1 MKWPA
6 FLTLLAAVTGFAAGS
21 AHAQTDLGF
30 FATDVTLWNLPPDEM
45 SARLGPLGYTPVPAN
60 GSATLGEP
68 RDLMKR
74 RAELAPGLPVWQV
87 TLFPGTKLRRAIL
100 SLLPPPQLAATPTK
114 SAFRATAKSAADWLT
129 KTFSSQGKPWQ
140 IDYANPG
147 RKVEC
152 TRWISP
158 SLQAILSVSYSDSAR
173 AFAPER
179 LEVTILPSAAFEPP
193 PSRSFPV
200 LKSPTGVAFTSVAPA
215 PAWDLQ
221 HPEFAVLEQALATI
235 GKATDRNAIIECGH
249 LGSSW
254 PGTFCPAL
262 LRIARASGAKPMV
275 LVPEI
280 HAPTET
286 AKLLDAVRSAAKRTG
301 FPAPDAIQNLIDLHP
316 ETLRAARGAPAA
328 TAQFTNAL
336 RKALEA
342 NQPVL
347 WVGWHG
353 LFKESTETPAKPITA
368 LRLIS
373 GLSPK
378 DNTVTFAGPD
388 GHAASTLPIADTLAA
403 SLFVLSLAR

>member
-1 MKWPA
+1 MKRPA
-6 FLTLLAAVTGFAAGS
+6 FLALLASVSGFTAEPVQ
-21 AHAQTDLGF
+21 AQTDLGF
-30 FATDVTLWNLPPDEM
+30 FATEATLWNLTPDELA
-45 SARLGPLGYTPVPAN
+45 ARLTPLGYTPVPAN
-60 GSATLGEP
+60 GSATLGDP

-74 RAELAPGLPVWQV
+74 RAELAPNLPVWQV

-100 SLLPPPQLAATPTK
+100 SLVPPPQLAATPTK
-114 SAFRATAKSAADWLT
+114 SAFRTTAKAAADWLT
-129 KTFSSQGKPWQ
+129 KSFSSQGQPWE

-147 RKVEC
+147 RKTEC

-158 SLQAILSVSYSDSAR
+158 SLQAILSVSYADSAR

-179 LEVTILPSAAFEPP
+179 LDITILPSAPFGPP
-193 PSRSFPV
+193 PSRLFSAV
-200 LKSPTGVAFTSVAPA
+200 KSSTGVAFTAVAPA

-235 GKATDRNAIIECGH
+235 GKATDRNAIIECSH

-262 LRIARASGAKPMV
+262 VRIAKASGSKPSV

-286 AKLLDAVRSAAKRTG
+286 TRLLEAVRSAAKRTG
-301 FPAPDAIQNLIDLHP
+301 FPAPDTIQNLIDIHP
-316 ETLRAARGAPAA
+316 ETLRAARATPAA
-328 TAQFTNAL
+328 TAQFTNSL

-342 NQPVL
+342 NQPIL

-353 LFKESTETPAKPITA
+353 LFKESTDSPAKPVTA

-373 GLSPK
+373 GFSSK
-378 DNTVTFAGPD
+378 DNTVTFTNPNSQT
-388 GHAASTLPIADTLAA
+388 ASTLPVADTLAA

>member
-1 MKWPA
+1 MKRSA
-6 FLTLLAAVTGFAAGS
+6 FLALFAAVIGFTAGPVP
-21 AHAQTDLGF
+21 AQTDLGF
-30 FATDVTLWNLPPDEM
+30 LATDITLWNLSPDEL
-45 SARLGPLGYTPVPAN
+45 SARLMPLGYTPVPAN
-60 GSATLGEP
+60 GSATLGDP

-74 RAELAPGLPVWQV
+74 RAELAPNLPVWQV

-100 SLLPPPQLAATPTK
+100 SLVPPPQLAATPTK
-114 SAFRATAKSAADWLT
+114 SAFRTTAKAAADWLA
-129 KTFSSQGKPWQ
+129 KSFSSPGKSWE
-140 IDYANPG
+140 IDYTNPG
-147 RKVEC
+147 RKAEC

-158 SLQAILSVSYSDSAR
+158 SLQAILSVSYADSAR

-179 LEVTILPSAAFEPP
+179 LDITILPSVPSGLP
-193 PSRSFPV
+193 PSRLFTAV
-200 LKSPTGVAFTSVAPA
+200 KSSAGVAFTAVAPA
-215 PAWDLQ
+215 PGWDLQ

-235 GKATDRNAIIECGH
+235 GKATDRNAIIECSH

-262 LRIARASGAKPMV
+262 VRMAKASGSKPIV

-280 HAPTET
+280 HAPAET
-286 AKLLDAVRSAAKRTG
+286 ARLIEAVRSAAKRTG
-301 FPAPDAIQNLIDLHP
+301 FSAPDTIQNLIDIHP
-316 ETLRAARGAPAA
+316 ETLRAARATSAA

-353 LFKESTETPAKPITA
+353 LFKESTDSPAKPVTA

-373 GLSPK
+373 GFSSK
-378 DNTVTFAGPD
+378 DNTVTFANRD
-388 GHAASTLPIADTLAA
+388 GQAASSLPVADALAA
-403 SLFVLSLAR
+403 SLFAISLAR

>member
-6 FLTLLAAVTGFAAGS
+6 FLALFAAVTGFTAGPVQ
-21 AHAQTDLGF
+21 AQTDLGF
-30 FATDVTLWNLPPDEM
+30 LATDVTLWNLPPDELA
-45 SARLGPLGYTPVPAN
+45 ARLTPLGYTPVPAN

-74 RAELAPGLPVWQV
+74 RAELASGLPVWQV
-87 TLFPGTKLRRAIL
+87 TLFPGARLRRAIV
-100 SLLPPPQLAATPTK
+100 SLVPPPQLAATPSR

-129 KTFSSQGKPWQ
+129 KSFSSPGKAWE

-147 RKVEC
+147 RKAEC

-158 SLQAILSVSYSDSAR
+158 SLQAILSVSYADSAR
-173 AFAPER
+173 TFAPER
-179 LEVTILPSAAFEPP
+179 LDITILPSAPFGPP
-193 PSRSFPV
+193 PSRLFSAI
-200 LKSPTGVAFTSVAPA
+200 KSSTGVAFTAVAPA

-235 GKATDRNAIIECGH
+235 GKAADRNAIIECGH

-262 LRIARASGAKPMV
+262 LRIAKASGSKPFV
-275 LVPEI
+275 IVPEI
-280 HAPTET
+280 HAPAET
-286 AKLLDAVRSAAKRTG
+286 AKLIAAVRAAAKRTG
-301 FPAPDAIQNLIDLHP
+301 FPAPDTIQNLIDLHP
-316 ETLRAARGAPAA
+316 ETLRAARATPAA
-328 TAQFTNAL
+328 TAQFSNAL

-353 LFKESTETPAKPITA
+353 LFPESPDAPPKPVTA

-373 GLSPK
+373 GFSAK
-378 DNTVTFAGPD
+378 DNAVTFANPD
-388 GHAASTLPIADTLAA
+388 GQAAATLAARDALAA
-403 SLFVLSLAR
+403 SLFVVSLGK